1 MSWKLIEI
9 VALAVICA
17 TFQLQGQHG
26 VPFPEITW
34 KVGKTNHNSWSWQL
48 VSAAP
53 VGFAHLLILNTEEKT
68 SQIGTSTAPWTW
80 IPWTLQSGG
89 NATILRSQKD
99 VPALF
104 FFSSGQDVQP
114 NKLRIPHTVTSEIH
128 ISLLLGVL
136 YQSEP
141 KKPLTVKVAQRVF
154 QTLNHGGTFLF

>member
-1 MSWKLIEI
+1 M
-9 VALAVICA
+9 
-17 TFQLQGQHG
+17 
-26 VPFPEITW
+26 
-34 KVGKTNHNSWSWQL
+34 
-48 VSAAP
+48 
-53 VGFAHLLILNTEEKT
+53 
-68 SQIGTSTAPWTW
+68 
-80 IPWTLQSGG
+80 GG
-89 NATILRSQKD
+89 NATILQRQKD

-104 FFSSGQDVQP
+104 FSSNGQDAQP